1 MIETKN
7 SSSSSSSSTT
17 HLPIGS
23 MCQNMTDQP
32 LISLTNEQT
41 PTALIPTSTTIVAD
55 GADNNYNLITD
66 TDKPIIL
73 ELGIC
78 SASTTQLSVPYSNG
92 YPIETLNSY
101 ESTRNE
107 TAFTGLCGS
116 ISSFPPVPSSST
128 SPQSSATPPPV
139 ISANSNLINNTNSL
153 IVPVES
159 NVPLSPALYS
169 WPSSNRT
176 QVISSQIEVKL
187 KLRKEMVPLP
197 TYISYASTHEH
208 FISKEINPSRTERA
222 LQSEK
227 EYKKTACDRERTRM
241 RDMNRAYD
249 LLRSKLP
256 ISKPNGKKFSKIE
269 TLRISIGYIKDL
281 LKQLQ
286 ENPED
291 YNISPS
297 KSNRIVK
304 FVDYKSAL
312 NSRKRSQSLQYEQ
325 KSIYNDESSGK
336 DIDEANI
343 SWNDSYLLNGTDKW
357 E

>member
-1 MIETKN
+1 
-7 SSSSSSSSTT
+7 
-17 HLPIGS
+17 

-41 PTALIPTSTTIVAD
+41 PAALIPTATTIVAD

-73 ELGIC
+73 ELGTC
-78 SASTTQLSVPYSNG
+78 SASTTELSVPYSNE

-116 ISSFPPVPSSST
+116 SFAPVPSSST
-128 SPQSSATPPPV
+128 SPQSPSRPPV

-176 QVISSQIEVKL
+176 QVISSQIDVKL

-197 TYISYASTHEH
+197 TYISYAGTHEH
-208 FISKEINPSRTERA
+208 IISKEINPSRNERA

-281 LKQLQ
+281 LQQLQ

-291 YNISPS
+291 YDISPS
-297 KSNRIVK
+297 KSNQIVK

-325 KSIYNDESSGK
+325 KSIYIDESSSK

-343 SWNDSYLLNGTDKW
+343 SWNDGYLLNGTDKW